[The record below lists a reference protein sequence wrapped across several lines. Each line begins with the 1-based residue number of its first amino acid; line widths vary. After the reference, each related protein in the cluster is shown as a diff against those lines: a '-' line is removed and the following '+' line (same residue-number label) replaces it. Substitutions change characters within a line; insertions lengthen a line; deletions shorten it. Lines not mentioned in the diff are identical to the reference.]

1 MRKGFRGFTAYNM
14 SKPGI
19 RRAFVMLF
27 LSAAVIFAFV
37 GTFAMIQAERSM
49 RATDLGKVTSHISP
63 RTLIMIMAENIPY
76 LRETNGLSGMDEI
89 VGRIVFEAA
98 TSVNFRD
105 PRTFLGRELP
115 LFALFDSEIDMASAG
130 VDYTSIPIE
139 SPPPPELEREIIKA
153 MEQEEK
159 KPEKPKEP
167 VTPGNT
173 EKQVII
179 YNTHFWESYLPE
191 IGKKNPNQASDLNK
205 NITLV
210 SKHLA
215 AEFEKLGIGAITTQR
230 TYTWA
235 NSYQKSRKMVQE
247 VMQRH
252 PRARVLIDL
261 HRDSNRRDK
270 TTITVGGKTY
280 ARLAFVVGRS
290 SKNYEENLRLAR
302 EMHQRINQL
311 VPGLSKAVITK
322 EREGG
327 KNNGEYNQSLSP
339 DSMLVE
345 VGGVDNTFEEA
356 FRSVEILARVV
367 AERIHD
373 AEPVIGRPA
382 SGRGDR

>member
-1 MRKGFRGFTAYNM
+1 MRKGFRGFTAVNM

-19 RRAFVMLF
+19 RRTFVMLF
-27 LSAAVIFAFV
+27 LSAAVIFAFA
-37 GTFAMIQAERSM
+37 GAFAMVQAERSM
-49 RATDLGKVTSHISP
+49 QPSELSKVTSHISP
-63 RTLIMIMAENIPY
+63 RTLMMIIGENIPY
-76 LRETNGLSGMDEI
+76 VQETARVSGLEEI
-89 VGRIVFEAA
+89 GARIAFESA
-98 TSVNFRD
+98 TSLDIRD

-115 LFALFDSEIDMASAG
+115 LFALFDSEIDMASSD

-153 MEQEEK
+153 MENGEEEQDYSSDGGK
-159 KPEKPKEP
+159 A
-167 VTPGNT
+167 V
-173 EKQVII
+173 KQVIV

-191 IGKKNPNQASDLNK
+191 LGKKDPRQASDLSK

-215 AEFEKLGIGAITTQR
+215 AELEKLGIGAIATHR
-230 TYTWA
+230 KYTWDG
-235 NSYQKSRKMVQE
+235 SYQKSRKMVQE

-252 PRARVLIDL
+252 TEAHVLIDL
-261 HRDSNRRDK
+261 HRDSNRREK
-270 TTITVGGKTY
+270 TTITVNGKTY

-302 EMHQRINQL
+302 EMHRKINQL

-356 FRSVEILARVV
+356 YRSVEILARVL
-367 AERIHD
+367 AERIRD
-373 AEPVIGRPA
+373 AKPVMGRPA
-382 SGRGDR
+382 SGQGGG